1 MLYAKKRDDKL
12 RANWLERIKNLDV
25 EKLVF
30 LDEVHAYLNMS
41 RSYGRAH
48 TSERVVDNEP
58 KGEKIGSSLIAAVSN
73 KGLNHS
79 LVDPDG
85 MTKATFLTFLDK
97 VLLPNIGEG
106 SILIM
111 DNWKGHHGQD
121 VRDLIASYK
130 CEVIYLPAYSPDFN
144 PIEYL
149 FSKIKAFIR
158 GLRPMNKQGL
168 LQAFVDAVL
177 SVTPQNALK
186 TFIHCGYY

>member
-79 LVDPDG
+79 LIDPDG

-97 VLLPNIGEG
+97 VLLPNIDKG

-121 VRDLIASYK
+121 VHDLIASYK

-158 GLRPMNKQGL
+158 GLRPMNKQDL

>member
-79 LVDPDG
+79 LIDPDG

-97 VLLPNIGEG
+97 VLLPNIDKG

-121 VRDLIASYK
+121 VRDLIASYN

-158 GLRPMNKQGL
+158 GLRPMNKQDL

-177 SVTPQNALK
+177 SVTPLNALK
-186 TFIHCGYY
+186 TFFHCGYY